1 MAMSVGGKK
10 GGAIADIN
18 VTPMADIMI
27 VLLIIFM
34 VITPL
39 INKGVDV
46 ELPKASNTKERKD
59 EPDNIN
65 IGITKKQGGEIFFQG
80 KRIDASSFDAALV
93 ALGESLKKA
102 LEDKADTDKV
112 ALLKADVGLEYGE
125 VMKVMQVCRENGI
138 EEIALISEAK
148 VEG

>member
-1 MAMSVGGKK
+1 MSMAVGGKK

-39 INKGVDV
+39 INKGIEVD
-46 ELPKASNTKERKD
+46 LPKASNTKERKHQ
-59 EPDNIN
+59 PDNIT
-65 IGITKKQGGEIFFQG
+65 IGFTKGLTIFFKG
-80 KRIDASSFDAALV
+80 VKLEGGATELSER
-93 ALGESLKKA
+93 LKSA
-102 LEDKADTDKV
+102 LEERGDTDRV
-112 ALLKADVGLEYGE
+112 AYLKADINIEYGE
-125 VMKVMQVCRENGI
+125 VMKIMDVCREAGI
-138 EEIALISEAK
+138 EEIALISEPK

>member
-1 MAMSVGGKK
+1 MSMAVGGKK

-39 INKGVDV
+39 INKGIEVD
-46 ELPKASNTKERKD
+46 LPKAANTKERKD
-59 EPDNIN
+59 QPENIT
-65 IGITKKQGGEIFFQG
+65 IGLTKGLTVFFKGLKLEGGATELAE
-80 KRIDASSFDAALV
+80 R
-93 ALGESLKKA
+93 LKSA
-102 LEDKADTDKV
+102 LEERGDTDRV
-112 ALLKADVGLEYGE
+112 AYLKADVNLEYAE
-125 VMKVMQVCRENGI
+125 VMKIMDVCREAGI
-138 EEIALISEAK
+138 EEIALISEPK

>member
-1 MAMSVGGKK
+1 MSMSVGGKK
-10 GGAIADIN
+10 GGPVADIN

-59 EPDNIN
+59 DPDNIT
-65 IGITKKQGGEIFFQG
+65 IGFTRGLTIFFKG
-80 KRIDASSFDAALV
+80 VKLEGGTTELAER
-93 ALGESLKKA
+93 LKSA
-102 LEDKADTDKV
+102 LEERGDTDKV
-112 ALLKADVGLEYGE
+112 AYLKADINIEYGE
-125 VMKVMQVCRENGI
+125 VMKIMDVCREAGI
-138 EEIALISEAK
+138 EEIALVSEPK

>member
-1 MAMSVGGKK
+1 MSMAVGGSK

-39 INKGVDV
+39 INKGIDV
-46 ELPKASNTKERKD
+46 ELPKAANTKERKD
-59 EPDNIN
+59 DPNSIQ
-65 IGITKKQGGEIFFQG
+65 IGFTRGFTIYFRGVKVDGGVPELTE
-80 KRIDASSFDAALV
+80 RIKAALD
-93 ALGESLKKA
+93 E
-102 LEDKADTDKV
+102 KADTEKV
-112 ALLKADVGLEYGE
+112 AYLKADINIEYAE
-125 VMKVMQVCRENGI
+125 VMKIMDACREAGI

>member
-1 MAMSVGGKK
+1 MAMAVGGKK

-46 ELPKASNTKERKD
+46 ELPKAANTKERKD
-59 EPDNIN
+59 EPDNIT
-65 IGITKKQGGEIFFQG
+65 IGLTKGLTVYFKNLKLEGGATELAE
-80 KRIDASSFDAALV
+80 RLRSALDER
-93 ALGESLKKA
+93 G
-102 LEDKADTDKV
+102 DTDRV
-112 ALLKADVGLEYGE
+112 AYLKADVGLEYGE
-125 VMKVMQVCRENGI
+125 VMKIMDVCREAGI
-138 EEIALISEAK
+138 EEIALISEPK

>member
-1 MAMSVGGKK
+1 MAMAVGGKK

-46 ELPKASNTKERKD
+46 ELPKAANTKERKD
-59 EPDNIN
+59 EQDNIN
-65 IGITKKQGGEIFFQG
+65 IGITKKGPEIFFKG
-80 KRIDASSFDAALV
+80 KRLEGGFEAGLV
-93 ALGESLKKA
+93 ALSESLKKA
-102 LEDKADTDKV
+102 LEEKADTDKV
-112 ALLKADVGLEYGE
+112 ALLKADVGLEYGV

>member
-1 MAMSVGGKK
+1 MSMAVGGKK

-39 INKGVDV
+39 INKGIEVD
-46 ELPKASNTKERKD
+46 LPKAANTMERKD
-59 EPDNIN
+59 QPENIT
-65 IGITKKQGGEIFFQG
+65 IGLTKGLTVFFKGLKLEGGAVELAERL
-80 KRIDASSFDAALV
+80 KSALDER
-93 ALGESLKKA
+93 G
-102 LEDKADTDKV
+102 DTDRV
-112 ALLKADVGLEYGE
+112 AYLKADVNLEYAE
-125 VMKVMQVCRENGI
+125 VMKIMDVCREAGI
-138 EEIALISEAK
+138 EEIALISEPK

>member
-1 MAMSVGGKK
+1 MSMAVGEKK

-39 INKGVDV
+39 ITKGIDV
-46 ELPKASNTKERKD
+46 ELPKAANISERKD
-59 EPDNIN
+59 DPDNIM
-65 IGITKKQGGEIFFQG
+65 IGFTRNFTIFFKG
-80 KRIDASSFDAALV
+80 VRLEMGSYEKDRVELGERLKAALKER
-93 ALGESLKKA
+93 G
-102 LEDKADTDKV
+102 DTDKL
-112 ALLKADVGLEYGE
+112 AFLKADINIEYGE
-125 VMKVMQVCRENGI
+125 VMKIMGILREAGI
-138 EEIALISEAK
+138 EEIALISEPK

>member
-65 IGITKKQGGEIFFQG
+65 IGITKRQVPEIFFQG
-80 KRIDASSFDAALV
+80 KRLEGGLIE
-93 ALGESLKKA
+93 LGELLKKA

-138 EEIALISEAK
+138 EEIALISETK